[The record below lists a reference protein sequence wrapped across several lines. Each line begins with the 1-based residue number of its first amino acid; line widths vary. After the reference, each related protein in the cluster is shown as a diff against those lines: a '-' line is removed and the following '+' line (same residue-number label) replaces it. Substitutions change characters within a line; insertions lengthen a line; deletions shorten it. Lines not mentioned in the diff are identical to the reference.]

1 MLPLAFTLL
10 AAQADPVYVKT
21 IESFT
26 PAQLDERHNKLH
38 KESAGAWTGLT
49 ALKLSYISPRSPG
62 KTRRLSGAL
71 FLPRDVKARGLVIY
85 YHGTVAT
92 RGYVPSRSADYAIN
106 AAVTLVGQ
114 GFAVAMPDYVG
125 LGDSGDVHPYPF
137 GRLNA
142 WSGIDMIQPSIKAA
156 KDRGYTW
163 GDKLFISGYSE
174 GGAIAMWA
182 TKLLQEQSQHG
193 HKVTASAPIA
203 GPYDLTGA
211 TAQSIISTQSN
222 PKWRLGR
229 SYLSGYLAYSAAR
242 WVPGVKIEELFVPS
256 MASYIPFV
264 FEKAKSDKE
273 VMEKLAAKALQLKPM
288 ALSIRPII
296 QPQFAD
302 ALESKDLNH
311 PLIKALHDDN
321 SHDWA
326 PTTRMKLIALEND
339 FIVTSENSRSAIA
352 AMRARGVPESL
363 VDLHL
368 IQEGTDHIKAETP
381 SVLIA
386 AKFFSELAA
395 N

>member
-1 MLPLAFTLL
+1 MLPLALAML
-10 AAQADPVYVKT
+10 AAQTDQTYVRT
-21 IESFT
+21 IET
-26 PAQLDERHNKLH
+26 YTAEQVNQRHKKLH
-38 KESAGAWTGLT
+38 KENPGAWTGLIG
-49 ALKLSYISPRSPG
+49 LKLSYLSPKSPG
-62 KTRRLSGAL
+62 NTPRLSGAL
-71 FLPRDVKARGLVIY
+71 FLPKDVKARGLVIY

-92 RGYVPSRSADYAIN
+92 RSYVPSRSADYAMD

-125 LGDSGDVHPYPF
+125 LGDSGEIHPYPF
-137 GRLNA
+137 GRINA
-142 WSGIDMIQPSIKAA
+142 WSGIDMIEPAKKAA
-156 KDRGYTW
+156 KDRGYNL

-174 GGAIAMWA
+174 GGAVAMWA
-182 TKLLQEQSQHG
+182 TRLLQEQPNLG

-242 WVPGVKIEELFVPS
+242 WVPGVKIEDLFVPS

-264 FEKAKSDKE
+264 FKNAKSDKE

-296 QPQFAD
+296 QPKFAE
-302 ALESKDLNH
+302 ALESVDLSH
-311 PLIKALHDDN
+311 PLVKALHDDN

-339 FIVTSENSRSAIA
+339 FIVTSENTRSAIK

-363 VDLHL
+363 VDEHF
-368 IQEGTDHIKAETP
+368 ISRGTDHIKAECP

-386 AKFFSELAA
+386 AKFFSQLAQE
-395 N
+395 